1 MAGQDRDALR
11 EDLESA
17 VAARKDLD
25 RSYEPA
31 LVEAFLE
38 RLDAQVDRRV
48 RAESETLRRD
58 DETRSRPGPDLPF
71 VLGLASLGA
80 GIPITAIS
88 VTQGDVPGLV
98 VSWLGIVGV
107 NAAYGLSQRSRRRGR

>member
-1 MAGQDRDALR
+1 MGADDRDAMR
-11 EDLESA
+11 ADLEAS

-48 RAESETLRRD
+48 AAEVQTVRR
-58 DETRSRPGPDLPF
+58 EHTRRPDPNLPF
-71 VLGLASLGA
+71 VLGLVSLGT

-88 VTQGDVPGLV
+88 AGTEGVPGLV

-107 NAAYGLSQRSRRRGR
+107 NVAYALSQRERRRER

>member
-1 MAGQDRDALR
+1 MAVDDRDALR
-11 EDLESA
+11 ADLESR

-25 RSYEPA
+25 QTYEPA

-48 RAESETLRRD
+48 QAEVETARRD
-58 DETRSRPGPDLPF
+58 HDGGRRSGPDLPF
-71 VLGLASLGA
+71 VLAIVSLGT

-88 VTQGDVPGLV
+88 AGMEGVPGLAI
-98 VSWLGIVGV
+98 SWLGIVGV
-107 NAAYGLSQRSRRRGR
+107 NIAYGLSQRRRRER

>member
-1 MAGQDRDALR
+1 MAADDRDALQR
-11 EDLESA
+11 DLEA
-17 VAARKDLD
+17 TVEVRKDLD

-48 RAESETLRRD
+48 AAEVETARR
-58 DETRSRPGPDLPF
+58 EQQPAARSGHDLPF
-71 VLGLASLGA
+71 VLGLVSLGT

-88 VTQGDVPGLV
+88 VTQGGVSGLV

-107 NAAYGLSQRSRRRGR
+107 NASYALSQRRRRHDR